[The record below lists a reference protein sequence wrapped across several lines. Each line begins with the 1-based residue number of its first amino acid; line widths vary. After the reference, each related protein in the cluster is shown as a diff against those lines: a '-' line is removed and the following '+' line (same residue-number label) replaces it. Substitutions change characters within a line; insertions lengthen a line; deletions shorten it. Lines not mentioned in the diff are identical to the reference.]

1 MPTTTT
7 YEFGDIVLVPF
18 PFSDINTSKKRP
30 AVIVHSPRYEAEA
43 LVVSS
48 DQYNVRCP
56 DLILVIGITSTEAG
70 RQFGSISIEHW
81 KAANLLH
88 PSTIKP
94 AIATLVKDKV
104 IKKLGR
110 LAAEDRNNLRRML
123 TTILGASGE

>member
-1 MPTTTT
+1 M
-7 YEFGDIVLVPF
+7 
-18 PFSDINTSKKRP
+18 
-30 AVIVHSPRYEAEA
+30 
-43 LVVSS
+43 SS

-81 KAANLLH
+81 QAANLLH

-104 IKKLGR
+104 IKKIGR
-110 LAAEDRNNLRRML
+110 LSIEDRSNLRKML
-123 TTILGASGE
+123 SSILGVSGE